1 MSQEEEEVYSDI
13 EGEDPYYPETE
24 RVLVTH
30 TRSGRPVYSVK
41 RLVVVDSTPEVEE
54 LGEASQEEE
63 EEEDESDD
71 LETVS
76 EAESEDS
83 DSFITDDDSVDSQA
97 SFVPE

>member
-30 TRSGRPVYSVK
+30 TRSGRPVYTVK
-41 RLVVVDSTPEVEE
+41 RLVVVDNAPEVEE
-54 LGEASQEEE
+54 GGGSQEEE

-76 EAESEDS
+76 EEESEDS